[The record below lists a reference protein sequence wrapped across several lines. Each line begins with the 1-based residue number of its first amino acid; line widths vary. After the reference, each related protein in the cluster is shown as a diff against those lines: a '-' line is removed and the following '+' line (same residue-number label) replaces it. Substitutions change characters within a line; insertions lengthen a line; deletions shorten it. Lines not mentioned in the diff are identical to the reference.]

1 MRLLV
6 LFLLASS
13 LGALEVEG
21 LPKEVIVDP
30 KQIVEGKD
38 YDVLNVGYVTRC
50 MQDSGYLSAK
60 VVQQNEV
67 MKAIPGDRY
76 TIREITI
83 KGGVHDVHKCEIVI
97 TPDNMSLLRRIFA
110 DCDWDSSIIEEGKS
124 VHYTYTP
131 K

>member
-21 LPKEVIVDP
+21 LPKEVILDS
-30 KQIVEGKD
+30 KHILEGKN
-38 YDVLNVGYVTRC
+38 YEAWTVGHVTKC
-50 MQDSGYLSAK
+50 MQDFGYLNAK
-60 VVQQNEV
+60 VVLQNEM

-83 KGGVHDVHKCEIVI
+83 KGGAHDGHKCEIAM

-110 DCDWDSSIIEEGKS
+110 DCDWDQLIKVEDKS
-124 VHYTYTP
+124 VRYTLTP

>member
-67 MKAIPGDRY
+67 MKTLTVLAFTFLPL
-76 TIREITI
+76 TFITGLFGMNTEHTPI
-83 KGGVHDVHKCEIVI
+83 VSSTYGFWFLLGCMTMTAGGC
-97 TPDNMSLLRRIFA
+97 FA
-110 DCDWDSSIIEEGKS
+110 YF
-124 VHYTYTP
+124 HY
-131 K
+131 KRWL

>member
-21 LPKEVIVDP
+21 LPKEVILDS
-30 KQIVEGKD
+30 KHILEGKD
-38 YDVLNVGYVTRC
+38 YEAFTVGYVTKC
-50 MQDSGYLSAK
+50 MQDFGYLNAK
-60 VVQQNEV
+60 VVLQNEV
-67 MKAIPGDRY
+67 MKALPGDRY

-83 KGGVHDVHKCEIVI
+83 KGGAHDVHKCEITI
-97 TPDNMSLLRRIFA
+97 TPDNMSLLRRIFS
-110 DCDWDSSIIEEGKS
+110 DCDWEQTISEESKS
-124 VHYTYTP
+124 VHYTLTP